1 MKGCDAWEEL
11 EQRLKRVM
19 PVKAALTLLEW
30 DNETLAPEEAGS
42 LTAKIQGGLAESYH
56 QMMTDE
62 ALKEALKRCEA
73 CAGAAETGLAGAEV
87 SGDETGGSTADG
99 LDQEEVRRA
108 ILREAREEYDRLS
121 RIPREEYRAYQE
133 LTAKSARVWAR
144 AKESR
149 DFSLFAPVLKEVLDY
164 QKRFAGYQA
173 KPGQKLYDV
182 MLDEYEKGFGM
193 KELDE
198 FFRMLKEELVP
209 FLKQVQESP
218 VRIND
223 EFLTGDYPEDQQ
235 RELAEYLA
243 GYVGFDFRRGVLA
256 ESAHPFT
263 TALHNRDVRLTTHYS
278 EKVDS
283 SLFSVIHEAGHG
295 IYEQGIDDSLTQ
307 TLAGEGASMAMHES
321 QSRFFENVIG
331 RNESFWVPVYG
342 RLKEWFP
349 EQLKGVGRDVFVR
362 AVSRVQPGLIRTE
375 ADELSYSLH
384 ILVRYELEK
393 QLVEEDLDV
402 EELPGLWAEK
412 YQEYLGVRPEHDGEG
427 VLQDIH
433 WSQGSFGY
441 FPSYALGSAFAA
453 QMYAHMKKVMDV
465 DGLLE
470 AGQIEPVREYLREH
484 VHRFGKVRT
493 SRQILRDM
501 TGEDFNPRYY
511 VDYLKEKYGKL
522 YQIQS

>member
-73 CAGAAETGLAGAEV
+73 CAGAAETGLAGAEG

-243 GYVGFDFRRGVLA
+243 GYVGLSGKAGA
-256 ESAHPFT
+256 E
-263 TALHNRDVRLTTHYS
+263 AL
-278 EKVDS
+278 
-283 SLFSVIHEAGHG
+283 
-295 IYEQGIDDSLTQ
+295 
-307 TLAGEGASMAMHES
+307 
-321 QSRFFENVIG
+321 
-331 RNESFWVPVYG
+331 
-342 RLKEWFP
+342 
-349 EQLKGVGRDVFVR
+349 
-362 AVSRVQPGLIRTE
+362 
-375 ADELSYSLH
+375 
-384 ILVRYELEK
+384 
-393 QLVEEDLDV
+393 
-402 EELPGLWAEK
+402 
-412 YQEYLGVRPEHDGEG
+412 
-427 VLQDIH
+427 
-433 WSQGSFGY
+433 
-441 FPSYALGSAFAA
+441 
-453 QMYAHMKKVMDV
+453 
-465 DGLLE
+465 
-470 AGQIEPVREYLREH
+470 
-484 VHRFGKVRT
+484 
-493 SRQILRDM
+493 
-501 TGEDFNPRYY
+501 
-511 VDYLKEKYGKL
+511 
-522 YQIQS
+522 